1 MKFPQKRIRKVV
13 PRLHLV
19 SSEAI
24 SGGDGGTLQVW
35 TLESQSCVQAQGDG
49 DGEKHGGLGAS
60 TPHLSHFWWGFK
72 GS

>member
-13 PRLHLV
+13 PRLHLG

-35 TLESQSCVQAQGDG
+35 TLESQSCVQVTQGDG
-49 DGEKHGGLGAS
+49 DGSHHGGLG
-60 TPHLSHFWWGFK
+60 GFNPTFLV
-72 GS
+72 GV

>member
-13 PRLHLV
+13 PRLHLGP
-19 SSEAI
+19 SEAI

-35 TLESQSCVQAQGDG
+35 TLESQSCVQVTQGDG
-49 DGEKHGGLGAS
+49 DGENPWRVGGLQ
-60 TPHLSHFWWGFK
+60 PHIFGGGLK